1 MKLAVLNNQPE
12 IFYSIQGEGASM
24 GKPAIFVRLSL
35 CNLHCTWCDTDYTW
49 NWKSTPFTHD
59 NDQLEGYSK
68 YDKSEWITEI
78 SNDEIIDELKK
89 YPCKRVI
96 ITGGEPLMQQKELV
110 VLLKELKSQGYF
122 IEIETNGTL
131 EIKPETEI
139 VLDQINISPKL
150 SNSNNELKLRIK
162 DLALKQL
169 SKSTK
174 ATFKFVVDTPEDL
187 SEVEEI
193 ITNYSINNS
202 RVYLMPQGTKPEV
215 LKKKQHWLIDI
226 CKEKGFNFSD
236 RLHIHLY
243 GDKRGV

>member
-35 CNLHCTWCDTDYTW
+35 CNLHCSWCDTDYTW

-59 NDQLEGYSK
+59 NDKLEGYSK
-68 YDKSEWITEI
+68 YNKSEWITEI
-78 SNDEIIDELKK
+78 SADEIIKELQK

-96 ITGGEPLMQQKELV
+96 ITGGEPLMQQKELTPF
-110 VLLKELKSQGYF
+110 LKKLKSLSYF

-131 EIKPETEI
+131 EIKPENESL
-139 VLDQINISPKL
+139 LDQVNVSPKL

-162 DLALKQL
+162 DAALSQL
-169 SKSTK
+169 SKLNK
-174 ATFKFVVDTPEDL
+174 ATFKFVVDTPNDL
-187 SEVEEI
+187 DEIEEI
-193 ITNYSINNS
+193 IVKYSIDS
-202 RVYLMPQGTKPEV
+202 GKVYLMPQGTKADI
-215 LKKKQHWLIDI
+215 LKQKQHWLIDI
-226 CKEKGFNFSD
+226 CKERGFNFSD